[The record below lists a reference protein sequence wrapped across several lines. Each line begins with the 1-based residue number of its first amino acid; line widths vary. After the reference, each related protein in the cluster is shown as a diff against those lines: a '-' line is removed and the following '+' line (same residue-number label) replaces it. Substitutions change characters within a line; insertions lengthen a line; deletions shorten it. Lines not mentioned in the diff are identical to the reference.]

1 VEDQPARGL
10 RVYTAVQLFE
20 VALFAA
26 VLAYGILA
34 RLPSLALLGG
44 GLLVGKAILNILAT
58 EGGTVLRLSLA
69 SYALGA
75 FYVGVG
81 LVLVHFFS

>member
-1 VEDQPARGL
+1 MAEQPDRGL
-10 RVYTAVQLFE
+10 SVYTLVQLFE

-26 VLAYGILA
+26 VLGYGILA
-34 RLPSLALLGG
+34 RRPSLALLGG
-44 GLLVGKAILNILAT
+44 GLLIGKAILNILAS

-69 SYALGA
+69 AYALGA
-75 FYVGVG
+75 VYVAAG